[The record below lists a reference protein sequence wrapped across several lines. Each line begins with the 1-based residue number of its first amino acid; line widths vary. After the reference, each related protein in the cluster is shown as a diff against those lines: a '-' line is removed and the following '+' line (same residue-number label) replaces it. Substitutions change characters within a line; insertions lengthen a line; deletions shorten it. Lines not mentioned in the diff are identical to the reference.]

1 MNNGTTAADRIQRSP
16 APMMYEYLQPYVV
29 DLAPSDKGTWFRKL
43 EHSRILEAEAR
54 LGYTFPRQ
62 VRTFY
67 EEIGFG
73 CLRAARSA
81 PLDERWRML
90 ANRILHPMTVAALGL
105 GEAEINPDPPLRK
118 NEWPVFEGEDG
129 QYLIVDPFSGEP
141 NAIYTRYKIKKVEA
155 DFASFVRRLFHEDVA
170 FYVR

>member
-1 MNNGTTAADRIQRSP
+1 
-16 APMMYEYLQPYVV
+16 MMYEYLHPFVV
-29 DLAPSDKGTWFRKL
+29 DLAPSNKGTWFRKL

-62 VRTFY
+62 IRTFY

-73 CLRAARSA
+73 CLRTGLKE
-81 PLDERWRML
+81 PLDERWRAL
-90 ANRILHPMTVAALGL
+90 ANRILHPMTVAALNL

-118 NEWPVFEGEDG
+118 NEWPVFEGLDG
-129 QYLIVDPFSGEP
+129 EYLIVDPFAGEP

-155 DFASFVRRLFHEDVA
+155 DFAAFMRRLFHEDVA